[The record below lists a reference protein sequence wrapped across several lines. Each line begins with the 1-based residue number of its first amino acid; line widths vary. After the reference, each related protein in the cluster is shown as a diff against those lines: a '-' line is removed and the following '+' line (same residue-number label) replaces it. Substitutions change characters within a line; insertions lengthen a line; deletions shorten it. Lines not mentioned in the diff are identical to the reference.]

1 MYISSLLDIFYMNNK
16 NNSTLILDSL
26 FEAFSYVSSAN
37 YVYVCDMKTD
47 LSRWNRDAVNYFSL
61 PSEYMTNAGEIWASY
76 IHPDDREE
84 FISDLKKLFSG
95 EQATH
100 NLQYRVRN
108 RFGQY
113 VVCTC
118 RGVVLKND
126 KGELDYFCG
135 AMTNHGIEN
144 ENDVL
149 TGLKNQ
155 YGFFLELNNILA
167 EKTPCNLIMLGFT
180 KFLNIN
186 NMYGYTIGNR
196 VLQHAA
202 RFLQK
207 ILDPDD
213 RIYRL
218 DGTRFA
224 IITERQS
231 LEHIHRVYNGVLERM
246 RSYSVNGMRIN
257 LSLCGS
263 VMKLNNFNITNKTI
277 YSCLN
282 YSYQISK
289 NQRHGALVEFNNKS
303 DQTDIDQLVK
313 INTIR
318 NSVGDNCKGFYLK
331 YQPIVDASS
340 EKVMGAEAL
349 IRWENSRLG
358 EVRPDEFIPVLEND
372 KLFPVLGMWILRQ
385 AMQDALEIVKDN
397 PDFIVSVNLAYS
409 QCEQGNFVND
419 VISLVESLGFPP
431 HNLCLEITERCRLL
445 DMELLSRIA
454 FTLHSYGIRLALDDF
469 GTGFSSLMIVKT
481 IPFDIIKIDRA
492 FIQDI
497 CENDKS
503 EQIVKS
509 ITDIA
514 SAYGAGVCVEGIE
527 NEIMRDKVRK
537 YQVKSIQGFF
547 YSKPVIFDEFKSFC
561 QKGRCLL

>member
-1 MYISSLLDIFYMNNK
+1 MNNK
-16 NNSTLILDSL
+16 NNSALILDSL

-84 FISDLKKLFSG
+84 FISDVKKLFSG

-100 NLQYRVRN
+100 NLQYRARN

-126 KGELDYFCG
+126 KGEPDFFCG

-207 ILDPDD
+207 IADPDD

-218 DGTRFA
+218 DGTKFV

-246 RSYSVNGMRIN
+246 RSYSLNGMRIN

-289 NQRHGALVEFNNKS
+289 NQRHGALVEFNNKP

-372 KLFPVLGMWILRQ
+372 NVFPVLGMWILRQ

-409 QCEQGNFVND
+409 QCEQSNFVND

-481 IPFDIIKIDRA
+481 IPFDTIKIDRA

-561 QKGRCLL
+561 QKGRGLL

>member
-1 MYISSLLDIFYMNNK
+1 MNNK
-16 NNSTLILDSL
+16 NNSSTLILDSL

-37 YVYVCDMKTD
+37 YVYVCDMRTN

-61 PSEYMTNAGEIWASY
+61 PSEYMTNAGEIWATY

-84 FISDLKKLFSG
+84 FISDVKKLFSG
-95 EQATH
+95 EQTTH
-100 NLQYRVRN
+100 NLQYRARN

-126 KGELDYFCG
+126 KGEPDYFCG
-135 AMTNHGIEN
+135 AMTNHGIDN

-155 YGFFLELNNILA
+155 YGFFLDLNNILA
-167 EKTPCNLIMLGFT
+167 AKTQCNLIMLGFT
-180 KFLNIN
+180 KFLNVN

-202 RFLQK
+202 RFIQK
-207 ILDPDD
+207 ISDPDD
-213 RIYRL
+213 RVYRL
-218 DGTRFA
+218 DGTKFA

-231 LEHIHRVYNGVLERM
+231 MEHIHRVYSGVLERM

-263 VMKLNNFNITNKTI
+263 VMKLNYFNITNKTI

-289 NQRHGALVEFNNKS
+289 NQRHGALVEFNNKPE
-303 DQTDIDQLVK
+303 QTDIDQLVK

-318 NSVGDNCKGFYLK
+318 NSVGDNCKGFLLK
-331 YQPIVDASS
+331 YQPIVDAAS
-340 EKVMGAEAL
+340 EKIVGAEAL

-372 KLFPVLGMWILRQ
+372 NVFPVLGMWILRQ
-385 AMQDALEIVKDN
+385 AMQDALEIVKIN

-409 QCEQGNFVND
+409 QCEQSNFVND

-445 DMELLSRIA
+445 DMELLSNIA
-454 FTLHSYGIRLALDDF
+454 YTLHSYGIRLALDDF
-469 GTGFSSLMIVKT
+469 GTGFSSLMIVKN
-481 IPFDIIKIDRA
+481 IPFDTIKIDRA

-514 SAYGAGVCVEGIE
+514 TAYGAGVCVEGIE

-537 YQVKSIQGFF
+537 YHVKSIQGFF
-547 YSKPVIFDEFKSFC
+547 YSKPVIFDELKSFC
-561 QKGRCLL
+561 KKGRCLL

>member
-1 MYISSLLDIFYMNNK
+1 MQDSRA
-16 NNSTLILDSL
+16 TLSQRSQRRLRRAKSNQSRTL
-26 FEAFSYVSSAN
+26 R
-37 YVYVCDMKTD
+37 
-47 LSRWNRDAVNYFSL
+47 LSRWNREAVNYFSL

-84 FISDLKKLFSG
+84 FISDVKKLFSG
-95 EQATH
+95 EQTTH

-126 KGELDYFCG
+126 NGEPNYFCG

-167 EKTPCNLIMLGFT
+167 EKTHCNLIMLGFT

-207 ILDPDD
+207 IADPDD

-218 DGTRFA
+218 DGTRFV

-246 RSYSVNGMRIN
+246 RSYSLNGMRIN

-289 NQRHGALVEFNNKS
+289 NQRHGALVEFNNKP

-313 INTIR
+313 INIIR

-372 KLFPVLGMWILRQ
+372 NVFPVLGMWILRQ

-419 VISLVESLGFPP
+419 VISLVESIGFPP

-481 IPFDIIKIDRA
+481 IPFDTIKIDRS

-514 SAYGAGVCVEGIE
+514 TAYGAGVCVEGIE

-561 QKGRCLL
+561 KKGRCLL